1 MNRDNTI
8 EELFALRSIAC
19 LSVVLLHAIGA
30 GLQSIPN
37 SNMSKINYF
46 FFDSLNMLLYFST
59 PVFIFISIFLLAY
72 SYRNKPLPENFLH
85 KRASF
90 IFLPFLFM
98 AFFYSIPYA
107 TSIFEWAKKFF
118 LNATIGDYH
127 GYFILII
134 FQFYLLYIFL
144 HAFLKKANPKL
155 VVTVAFAINVA
166 YLSVF
171 HFVQPPN
178 FPHSEYI
185 WERFYWVPFLGW
197 IFYFALGYYCG
208 FYYEAFVSFLKKHKT
223 LIFIA
228 PFITSTVVLYLYHS
242 NLLIVHSSKRIDI
255 LLHATAVAL
264 FIFYAMS
271 HVKTVPSIFIKI
283 SNYSFGIYLLHMFF
297 ISVVDVVYQ
306 ALSLTYGPVYIVFL
320 FVFSTVASMVTIYFM
335 KNWKYAVYLVGKVPT
350 TRVKTPKEHWNTGLR
365 EAK

>member
-1 MNRDNTI
+1 MNSSKTI
-8 EELFALRSIAC
+8 EELYALRSIAC

-30 GLQSIPN
+30 GLQSIPSASISEFN
-37 SNMSKINYF
+37 F
-46 FFDSLNMLLYFST
+46 LFFDSLNMLLYFST

-72 SYRNKPLPENFLH
+72 SYRNKPLPENFLK
-85 KRASF
+85 KRGSF

-107 TSIFEWAKKFF
+107 TSTFEWGKKFF
-118 LNATIGDYH
+118 LNAAIGDYH

-144 HAFLKKANPKL
+144 HRFLRGANPKI
-155 VVTVAFAINVA
+155 VVSVALAVNVA

-178 FPHSEYI
+178 IPHSEYI

-197 IFYFALGYYCG
+197 IFYFAVGYYCG
-208 FYYEAFVSFLKKHKT
+208 HYYEAFTAFLKKNKK
-223 LIFIA
+223 LILIA
-228 PFITSTVVLYLYHS
+228 PFITSAVVLFLYHS

-264 FIFYAMS
+264 FIFYVMS
-271 HVKTVPSIFIKI
+271 HVKTVPSLLVKI
-283 SNYSFGIYLLHMFF
+283 SNYSFGIYLLHMFY

-306 ALSLTYGPVYIVFL
+306 AFSLSYGPVYIIFL
-320 FVFSTVASMVTIYFM
+320 FVFSTVASMATIYYM
-335 KNWKYAVYLVGKVPT
+335 KSWKYAVYLVGKLPT
-350 TRVKTPKEHWNTGLR
+350 SRAKSPKEHWHDGLR